1 MAEGKTGAGAQD
13 GAGAGSRSPRP
24 PHFPHLAH
32 LPPPEPPGP
41 AAPPHS
47 RALSLTPPFVSATV
61 RLWVSFSLAA
71 LQPSDHLSGWNLPL
85 KSRSSRPP
93 RRGTQPLSLPE
104 PPLPFQGTTAAWG
117 GLDRV

>member
-47 RALSLTPPFVSATV
+47 RALSLTPP
-61 RLWVSFSLAA
+61 
-71 LQPSDHLSGWNLPL
+71 
-85 KSRSSRPP
+85 
-93 RRGTQPLSLPE
+93 LSLRLSVSGLVSRW
-104 PPLPFQGTTAAWG
+104 LPSSPRTT
-117 GLDRV
+117 